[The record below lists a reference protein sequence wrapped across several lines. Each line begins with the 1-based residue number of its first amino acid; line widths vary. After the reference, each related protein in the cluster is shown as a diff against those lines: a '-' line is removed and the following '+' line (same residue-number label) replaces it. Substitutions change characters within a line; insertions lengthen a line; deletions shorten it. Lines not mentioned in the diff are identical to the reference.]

1 MFCCVEQV
9 KKGGRP
15 PLFGVPRADEA
26 GFRSEGEAYFR
37 RNEAQLLDG
46 RIVERENQWMES
58 EPDSDAALML
68 KVQEGDFNAFETL
81 VDKYKQPVTN
91 IVARIIRD
99 ATEAEDIAQN
109 VFLQMYK
116 ASGRYRVTAKF
127 STWLFT
133 IARNLSL
140 NEIRRRS
147 RHPASSLE
155 ATFSGDDEDQP
166 LRQVEDRQMPTSA
179 DQALRSELSEKIDAV
194 LGELP
199 VNQRTA
205 IILVKEKGMSYD
217 DIAGILGCSVS
228 AVKSLI
234 HRGRETIK
242 SKIKPYLVSGTW
254 DQPV

>member
-1 MFCCVEQV
+1 ME
-9 KKGGRP
+9 
-15 PLFGVPRADEA
+15 
-26 GFRSEGEAYFR
+26 
-37 RNEAQLLDG
+37 NEVD
-46 RIVERENQWMES
+46 N
-58 EPDSDAALML
+58 DAALML
-68 KVQEGDFNAFETL
+68 KVQEGDFAAFEAL

-99 ATEAEDIAQN
+99 KTEAEDLAQN
-109 VFLQMYK
+109 VFLQVYK

-140 NEIRRRS
+140 NELRRRS
-147 RHPASSLE
+147 RHPASSLDAPVGGE
-155 ATFSGDDEDQP
+155 DDDMP
-166 LRQVEDRQMPTSA
+166 ARQIEDRQVSSAA
-179 DQALRSELSEKIDAV
+179 DQALNAELVEKIDQV

-199 VNQRTA
+199 INQRTA
-205 IILVKEKGMSYD
+205 IILVKEKGLSYD

-242 SKIKPYLVSGTW
+242 GRIKPYLVSGTW
-254 DQPV
+254 DATTK

>member
-1 MFCCVEQV
+1 ME
-9 KKGGRP
+9 
-15 PLFGVPRADEA
+15 
-26 GFRSEGEAYFR
+26 
-37 RNEAQLLDG
+37 NEVD
-46 RIVERENQWMES
+46 N
-58 EPDSDAALML
+58 DAALML
-68 KVQEGDFNAFETL
+68 KVQEGDFAAFEAL

-99 ATEAEDIAQN
+99 KTEAEDLAQN
-109 VFLQMYK
+109 VFLQVYK
-116 ASGRYRVTAKF
+116 ASSRYRVTAKF

-140 NEIRRRS
+140 NELRRRS
-147 RHPASSLE
+147 RHPATSLDAPVGGE
-155 ATFSGDDEDQP
+155 DDDLP
-166 LRQVEDRQMPTSA
+166 ARQIEDRQVSSVA
-179 DQALRSELSEKIDAV
+179 DQALNAELVEKIDQV

-205 IILVKEKGMSYD
+205 IILVKEKGLSYD

-242 SKIKPYLVSGTW
+242 NRIKPYLVSGTW
-254 DQPV
+254 DATIK

>member
-1 MFCCVEQV
+1 ME
-9 KKGGRP
+9 
-15 PLFGVPRADEA
+15 
-26 GFRSEGEAYFR
+26 
-37 RNEAQLLDG
+37 NEVD
-46 RIVERENQWMES
+46 N
-58 EPDSDAALML
+58 DAALML
-68 KVQEGDFNAFETL
+68 KVQEGDFAAFELL

-99 ATEAEDIAQN
+99 TTEAEDLAQN
-109 VFLQMYK
+109 VFLQVYK
-116 ASGRYRVTAKF
+116 AAGRYKVTAKF

-140 NEIRRRS
+140 NELRRRS
-147 RHPASSLE
+147 RHPATSLD
-155 ATFSGDDEDQP
+155 ASVSGDSDDSP
-166 LRQVEDRQMPTSA
+166 GRQIEDRQVTSA
-179 DQALRSELSEKIDAV
+179 ADDALRSELVEKIDEV

-205 IILVKEKGMSYD
+205 IILVKEKGLSYD

-242 SKIKPYLVSGTW
+242 ARIKPYLVSGTW
-254 DQPV
+254 DSAVK

>member
-1 MFCCVEQV
+1 ME
-9 KKGGRP
+9 
-15 PLFGVPRADEA
+15 
-26 GFRSEGEAYFR
+26 
-37 RNEAQLLDG
+37 NEVD
-46 RIVERENQWMES
+46 N
-58 EPDSDAALML
+58 DAALML
-68 KVQEGDFNAFETL
+68 KVQEGDFEAFEAL

-99 ATEAEDIAQN
+99 KTEAEDLAQN
-109 VFLQMYK
+109 VFLQVYK

-140 NEIRRRS
+140 NELRRRS
-147 RHPASSLE
+147 RHPASSLD
-155 ATFSGDDEDQP
+155 ASVGGDDDDLP
-166 LRQVEDRQMPTSA
+166 ARQIEDRQVSSAA
-179 DQALRSELSEKIDAV
+179 DQALKAELVEKIDEV

-199 VNQRTA
+199 INQRSA
-205 IILVKEKGMSYD
+205 IVLVKEKGLSYD

-242 SKIKPYLVSGTW
+242 NRIKPYLVNGSW
-254 DQPV
+254 DTTTK

>member
-1 MFCCVEQV
+1 ME
-9 KKGGRP
+9 
-15 PLFGVPRADEA
+15 
-26 GFRSEGEAYFR
+26 
-37 RNEAQLLDG
+37 NEVD
-46 RIVERENQWMES
+46 N
-58 EPDSDAALML
+58 DAALML
-68 KVQEGDFNAFETL
+68 KVQEGDFAAFELL

-99 ATEAEDIAQN
+99 ATEAEDLAQN
-109 VFLQMYK
+109 VFLQVYK
-116 ASGRYRVTAKF
+116 AAGRYKVTAKF

-140 NEIRRRS
+140 NELRRRS
-147 RHPASSLE
+147 RHPATSLD
-155 ATFSGDDEDQP
+155 ASVSGDDEDSP
-166 LRQVEDRQMPTSA
+166 GRQIEDRHVTSA
-179 DQALRSELSEKIDAV
+179 ADDALRSELVDKIDEV

-205 IILVKEKGMSYD
+205 IILVKEKGLSYD

-242 SKIKPYLVSGTW
+242 GRIKPYLVSGTW
-254 DQPV
+254 DTTVK

>member
-1 MFCCVEQV
+1 ME
-9 KKGGRP
+9 
-15 PLFGVPRADEA
+15 
-26 GFRSEGEAYFR
+26 
-37 RNEAQLLDG
+37 NEVD
-46 RIVERENQWMES
+46 N
-58 EPDSDAALML
+58 DAALML
-68 KVQEGDFNAFETL
+68 KVQEGDFAAFEAL

-99 ATEAEDIAQN
+99 KTEAEDLAQN
-109 VFLQMYK
+109 VFLQVYK
-116 ASGRYRVTAKF
+116 ASSRYRVTAKF

-140 NEIRRRS
+140 NELRRRS
-147 RHPASSLE
+147 RHPASSLDAPVGGE
-155 ATFSGDDEDQP
+155 DDDLP
-166 LRQVEDRQMPTSA
+166 ARQIEDRQVSSAA
-179 DQALRSELSEKIDAV
+179 DQALNAELVEKIDQV

-205 IILVKEKGMSYD
+205 IILVKEKGLSYD

-242 SKIKPYLVSGTW
+242 NRIKPYLVSGTW
-254 DQPV
+254 DATIK

>member
-1 MFCCVEQV
+1 ME
-9 KKGGRP
+9 
-15 PLFGVPRADEA
+15 
-26 GFRSEGEAYFR
+26 
-37 RNEAQLLDG
+37 NEVD
-46 RIVERENQWMES
+46 N
-58 EPDSDAALML
+58 DAALML
-68 KVQEGDFNAFETL
+68 KVQEGDFAAFEAL

-99 ATEAEDIAQN
+99 KTEAEDLAQN
-109 VFLQMYK
+109 VFLQVYK
-116 ASGRYRVTAKF
+116 ASSRYRVTAKF

-140 NEIRRRS
+140 NELRRRS
-147 RHPASSLE
+147 RHPASSLAAPVGGE
-155 ATFSGDDEDQP
+155 DDDLP
-166 LRQVEDRQMPTSA
+166 ARQIEDRQVSSAA
-179 DQALRSELSEKIDAV
+179 DQALNAELVEKIDQV

-205 IILVKEKGMSYD
+205 IILVKEKGLSYD

-242 SKIKPYLVSGTW
+242 NRIKPYLVSGTW
-254 DQPV
+254 DATIK